1 MLYIFLFAYCL
12 ALLQNYNLH
21 EKRVFFSF
29 VLAQLPACRRMS
41 GTFQNYLLNKSTNGT
56 LNEAE
61 LNFIVV
67 VFTDLLRA
75 FARLAHGVHS
85 PFNKRKEHFHLN
97 LSDLL
102 PQMLPKKHTQ
112 DQSWGTLF
120 RDQTHLERKYFFLML
135 PKGEGSLEKQ
145 RGLFLLSNA
154 ISTPQKQDEHNGCSA
169 GFQESKLISM
179 SLGLILGRQI
189 SLMFLLG
196 RVLLF
201 IRLTWSAERCLPWSS
216 SLHQQRWNLIITV
229 PQATLQMELHCW
241 KYSR

>member
-1 MLYIFLFAYCL
+1 MSPPCRAAHLLRQWPHITMFWPLCCFSYHLSPSNNILYIFLFAYCL

-112 DQSWGTLF
+112 D
-120 RDQTHLERKYFFLML
+120 
-135 PKGEGSLEKQ
+135 
-145 RGLFLLSNA
+145 
-154 ISTPQKQDEHNGCSA
+154 
-169 GFQESKLISM
+169 
-179 SLGLILGRQI
+179 
-189 SLMFLLG
+189 
-196 RVLLF
+196 
-201 IRLTWSAERCLPWSS
+201 
-216 SLHQQRWNLIITV
+216 
-229 PQATLQMELHCW
+229 
-241 KYSR
+241 

>member
-1 MLYIFLFAYCL
+1 
-12 ALLQNYNLH
+12 
-21 EKRVFFSF
+21 
-29 VLAQLPACRRMS
+29 
-41 GTFQNYLLNKSTNGT
+41 
-56 LNEAE
+56 
-61 LNFIVV
+61 
-67 VFTDLLRA
+67 
-75 FARLAHGVHS
+75 
-85 PFNKRKEHFHLN
+85 
-97 LSDLL
+97 
-102 PQMLPKKHTQ
+102 
-112 DQSWGTLF
+112 
-120 RDQTHLERKYFFLML
+120 ML

-241 KYSR
+241 KYSRWRELGKIHFLSRKVPHFTLSYSHSRNSQVVILSLQLFFF